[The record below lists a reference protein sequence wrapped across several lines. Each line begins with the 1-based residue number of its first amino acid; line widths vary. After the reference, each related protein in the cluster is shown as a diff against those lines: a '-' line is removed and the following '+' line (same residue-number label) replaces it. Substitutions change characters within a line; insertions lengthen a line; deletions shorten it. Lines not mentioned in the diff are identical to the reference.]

1 MSESIIRE
9 AIERAA
15 GVANFAGPLNG
26 EAPAFDIAMDLP
38 QTLDMDIDVMFHAQ
52 RVTRLH
58 LEEPTAGQYEKA
70 MQELAGGVNAY
81 TLERFEIS
89 LIAAVAKVDRSVVL
103 GMKRSQIGEAFS
115 FLARLLAAGR
125 PTGAT

>member
-1 MSESIIRE
+1 VSEALIRE

-15 GVANFAGPLNG
+15 GVAGFGDPSALNG
-26 EAPAFDIAMDLP
+26 EAPPDAVP

-70 MQELAGGVNAY
+70 MQELAAGVNAY

-103 GMKRSQIGEAFS
+103 GMKRSQIEGAFR
-115 FLARLLAAGR
+115 FLSRLLASGR
-125 PTGAT
+125 LTGET

>member
-1 MSESIIRE
+1 MSEALIRG

-15 GVANFAGPLNG
+15 GLAGFGDPDAPNG
-26 EAPAFDIAMDLP
+26 EAPPSDVVP

-58 LEEPTAGQYEKA
+58 LEEPTAGQYERA
-70 MQELAGGVNAY
+70 MHELAGGANSY
-81 TLERFEIS
+81 TLWRFEVS

-103 GMKRSQIGEAFS
+103 GMKRSQVEEAS
-115 FLARLLAAGR
+115 RFLSRLRAAGQA
-125 PTGAT
+125 TGAT

>member
-1 MSESIIRE
+1 MSEALIRE

-15 GVANFAGPLNG
+15 GIAGFSDPGAANG
-26 EAPAFDIAMDLP
+26 EAPPEGPPA

-70 MQELAGGVNAY
+70 MQELASGVNAY
-81 TLERFEIS
+81 TLERFEVS
-89 LIAAVAKVDRSVVL
+89 LIAAVGKVDRAVVL
-103 GMKRSQIGEAFS
+103 GMKRSQIEEAFR
-115 FLARLLAAGR
+115 FLARLLASGR
-125 PTGAT
+125 PTGAI